1 MPPYIHFTLHKSN
14 RETQDALGHISRMIG
29 CHPRDLTVCG
39 TKDKR
44 AVTVQRVCLKRG
56 DRTLTSVWRT
66 LNGIKQGKRSE
77 KVAME
82 QRGERGVRIGDM
94 CYSHEMLDLG
104 MLKGNKF
111 TITLRSVEGDRQDE
125 IKVIL
130 DSLRD
135 HGFINFYG
143 ESSVESG
150 CAELRSGMQR
160 FGTSTV
166 PTHVTGL
173 HLLKGQ
179 WKDAVDS
186 VLSLREGEHPECVA
200 ARLAWLEDGDH
211 AKALRLMPRR
221 SVAERSVWE
230 YWGRG
235 NRVEDSLGAINNVR
249 RYTRISHNGAISLR
263 QIPRNLKTMYAHA
276 YQSYVWNLIASER
289 VKLSATEPLVGDLVY
304 ANSKED
310 DDEDEAE
317 GELAGSSIPG
327 LHVDIRQRPSGS
339 RTTAGR
345 IRCRREAAHRR
356 GPSELHHI

>member
-14 RETQDALGHISRMIG
+14 RETQDALGHMSRMMG

-56 DRTLTSVWRT
+56 ERTLTSVWRT

-77 KVAME
+77 KIAME

-94 CYSHEMLDLG
+94 SYSHDMLDLG

-111 TITLRSVEGDRQDE
+111 TITLRSVEGSRQDE

-143 ESSVESG
+143 KPF
-150 CAELRSGMQR
+150 AEIQFHALTSGMQR

-179 WKDAVDS
+179 WKEAVDS
-186 VLSLREGEHPECVA
+186 VLSLREGEHPDCVA
-200 ARLAWLEDGDH
+200 ARLAWLEDADH

-235 NRVEDSLGAINNVR
+235 NRVEDSLGAINNVSGNWNEAVSGRADVRSRGTSR
-249 RYTRISHNGAISLR
+249 RCMRTHISL
-263 QIPRNLKTMYAHA
+263 TCG
-276 YQSYVWNLIASER
+276 
-289 VKLSATEPLVGDLVY
+289 T
-304 ANSKED
+304 
-310 DDEDEAE
+310 
-317 GELAGSSIPG
+317 
-327 LHVDIRQRPSGS
+327 
-339 RTTAGR
+339 
-345 IRCRREAAHRR
+345 
-356 GPSELHHI
+356 